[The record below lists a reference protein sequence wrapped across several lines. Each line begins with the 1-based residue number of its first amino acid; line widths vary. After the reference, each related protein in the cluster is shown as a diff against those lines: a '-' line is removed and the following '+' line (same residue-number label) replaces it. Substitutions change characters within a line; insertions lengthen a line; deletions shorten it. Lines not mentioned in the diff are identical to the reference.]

1 MVCTF
6 APFVYNS
13 SGKLR
18 LYYYYFLILRASV
31 LICFVIVDDEKKLN
45 ATYIISVARKLGCT
59 VFLLP
64 EDIME
69 VPQLTSI
76 WSDKEHA
83 VTCDFPFVVPGKS
96 KDDPHSYCKHHVLE
110 SAEARTLRRRWRS
123 RARRSSSRGRG
134 GRGGGRRRGGGGR
147 KYLRWPLQSH
157 HLRTMSHSKQR
168 WFYSRD
174 SKRKASE

>member
-18 LYYYYFLILRASV
+18 LYYYYFLLLRASV

-76 WSDKEHA
+76 WSDK
-83 VTCDFPFVVPGKS
+83 
-96 KDDPHSYCKHHVLE
+96 
-110 SAEARTLRRRWRS
+110 
-123 RARRSSSRGRG
+123 
-134 GRGGGRRRGGGGR
+134 
-147 KYLRWPLQSH
+147 
-157 HLRTMSHSKQR
+157 
-168 WFYSRD
+168 
-174 SKRKASE
+174 